1 MDTERRALI
10 LIRLIVEAFLSGG
23 GGEDWR
29 FCLAASLLLV
39 EIAKNNITKGD
50 TVELALH
57 SITTE
62 YEYLFLLR
70 IPRNFQ
76 MVFVGQNST

>member
-1 MDTERRALI
+1 MI
-10 LIRLIVEAFLSGG
+10 LIRLIVESFLIGG

-50 TVELALH
+50 TVELALF
-57 SITTE
+57 SITTD

-70 IPRNFQ
+70 ITKQFSNGGCVSKLQ
-76 MVFVGQNST
+76 LKKKL